1 MLMPTVKRYMSRQPW
16 TISPSAKMSEAHRVM
31 REHRIRHLPVIDHG
45 KLVGIVSERDLHLIE
60 TLPGGDPDAVTVDEA
75 MIADVYAVSP
85 DEEVDK
91 VIERMADN
99 KLGSALVVTN
109 NGNVEGIFTT
119 IDALQCFA
127 DVLRRALA

>member
-31 REHRIRHLPVIDHG
+31 REHHIRHLPVTDRG

-60 TLPGGDPDAVTVDEA
+60 TLPGSDPDEVTVDEA

-91 VIERMADN
+91 VIEKMADN
-99 KLGSALVVTN
+99 KLGSALVVTR

-127 DVLRRALA
+127 D

>member
-16 TISPSAKMSEAHRVM
+16 TITPSAKMSEAHRVM
-31 REHRIRHLPVIDHG
+31 REHHIRHLPVLDQG

-60 TLPGGDPDAVTVDEA
+60 TLPGSDPEDVTVDEA

-91 VIERMADN
+91 VIEKMADN
-99 KLGSALVVTN
+99 KLGSALVVTR
-109 NGNVEGIFTT
+109 NGKVEGIFTT

-127 DVLRRALA
+127 DVLRRAMA

>member
-31 REHRIRHLPVIDHG
+31 REHHIRHLPVLDEG

-60 TLPGGDPDAVTVDEA
+60 TLPGSDPEDVTVDEA

-91 VIERMADN
+91 VIEKMADN
-99 KLGSALVVTN
+99 KLGSALVVTR
-109 NGNVEGIFTT
+109 NGKVEGIFTT

-127 DVLRRALA
+127 DVLRRATA

>member
-16 TISPSAKMSEAHRVM
+16 TISPAAKMSEAHRVM
-31 REHRIRHLPVIDHG
+31 RQHHIRHLPVIADG

-60 TLPGGDPDAVTVDEA
+60 TLPGSDPEDVTVDEA
-75 MIADVYAVSP
+75 MIADVYSVSP

-91 VIERMADN
+91 VIEKMADN
-99 KLGSALVVTN
+99 KLGSALVVTR
-109 NGNVEGIFTT
+109 NGKVEGIFTT